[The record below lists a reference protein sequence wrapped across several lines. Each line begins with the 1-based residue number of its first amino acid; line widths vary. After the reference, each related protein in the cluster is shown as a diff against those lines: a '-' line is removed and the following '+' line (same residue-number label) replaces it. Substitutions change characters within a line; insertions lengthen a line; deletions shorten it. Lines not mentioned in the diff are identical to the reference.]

1 MTETPPEIPS
11 DATSAIP
18 SAVRLNF
25 VIGLCAIAISVASFY
40 ATYLQAQSAEQQV
53 KAMTYPLIQFYTSN
67 YDVQTKER
75 ALYFTL
81 KNSGVGPAIIKN
93 VAYSYNGDTVEDGV
107 FGLLKACCEADMAEF
122 RKASQ
127 NRESNEGQL
136 VTSAEANIILP
147 ANEVI
152 NPLYLL
158 HHPVNAP
165 LWDRLNVE
173 RRKMS
178 VTICYC
184 SLLDQCYRAV
194 SATQVEEVPS
204 C

>member
-1 MTETPPEIPS
+1 MSETPPEIPS
-11 DATSAIP
+11 SATSAVP

-67 YDVQTKER
+67 YDVETKER
-75 ALYFTL
+75 ALSFTL
-81 KNSGVGPAIIKN
+81 KNSGVGPAIIRN
-93 VAYSYNGDTVEDGV
+93 VEYSYDGAAV
-107 FGLLKACCEADMAEF
+107 KDGIFGLLMACCEEAMEEF
-122 RKASQ
+122 RKASRK
-127 NRESNEGQL
+127 RESNDGQL
-136 VTSAEANIILP
+136 VTSGDTNVILP
-147 ANEVI
+147 ANDVI

-158 HHPVNAP
+158 HNPVNAP
-165 LWDRLNVE
+165 LWEQLNVE

-178 VTICYC
+178 VAICYC
-184 SLLDQCYRAV
+184 SLLDQCYRAE
-194 SATQVEEVPS
+194 SATEVEEVPS